1 MPWLDV
7 WIVDRKVNLR
17 LLKLYF
23 CIFYSTLL
31 SLGKPC
37 HCHCHCH
44 CSRKALSLSWLR
56 LRQDGLQV
64 VFNTYNIWRRKESDS
79 WWYWKKRMAMMC
91 KFCFCHCWW
100 GGRHET
106 DHGWCA
112 LDYYSVLCCREQDY
126 TTRVRLNFRSAY
138 IYFSICFRLGPKG
151 LPHNGQIP
159 WLMWDRKIPRH
170 DQQPSHSSLVFWIWE
185 FLLYSIRN
193 YIHPYLE
200 YIHPKTSC
208 EFKSVHTNLLIGVF
222 SCTFVFLFTDLS
234 TLPYTLT
241 AMWGHGVWL
250 QMLPLMLLQI
260 DASTT
265 SNISQ

>member
-1 MPWLDV
+1 M
-7 WIVDRKVNLR
+7 
-17 LLKLYF
+17 LYL
-23 CIFYSTLL
+23 IHIIYDDE
-31 SLGKPC
+31 KNQI
-37 HCHCHCH
+37 
-44 CSRKALSLSWLR
+44 R
-56 LRQDGLQV
+56 DD
-64 VFNTYNIWRRKESDS
+64 IERKE
-79 WWYWKKRMAMMC
+79 WR
-91 KFCFCHCWW
+91 
-100 GGRHET
+100 
-106 DHGWCA
+106 WCVSSA
-112 LDYYSVLCCREQDY
+112 SVIVGEGEDMRLIMVGIHYSVLCCRELDC
-126 TTRVRLNFRSAY
+126 TTGVRLNFRSAY

-151 LPHNGQIP
+151 LPHNVRVP

-260 DASTT
+260 DAATT
-265 SNISQ
+265 SNIWR